1 MIAKS
6 ARHLDLDAARDKL
19 LAKPRDQHFDGGLIH
34 LGADAIDMIYQLRFR
49 DQPAIPLDKA
59 FKSRKFLAR
68 QLNVDTV
75 MRGKT
80 TGRID
85 CQPSEPDLAFRR
97 FALAPEKGAHP
108 RIQLFHLEG
117 FDKIVICAGI
127 QPGHPVGKIVT
138 RGQHQDWQLPAET
151 AYLGQNVEPGQLRQV
166 DVQNAQIEAFLGDEM
181 SPGLAIMNNGHG
193 MALILEPMFQ
203 CQRQRLVILDG
214 QNTHGGQDSSSDVS
228 FMKVTSHSLPGL
240 PFRHLAM
247 MDSGSQFGKRI
258 SALEEMMKKLTHL
271 VAGASVAFGLTVAA
285 SLPAAAVDFSGKT
298 IEWTIP
304 FSETGGSAKWANFF
318 APLLSENLPG
328 NPTVVVK
335 FMPGAGSTKG
345 ANWFQKQKHSDG
357 TVMFGS
363 SGSTQFPYLL
373 GDPRV
378 RYEYGDWNPIMA
390 SGTGGVAYLNAEDA
404 AKFDGTANNLKGK
417 TFVYGNQGAT
427 RLDLIPALAWKM
439 LGMDVEH
446 VMGVKGRGD
455 GRKMF
460 ESGEATIDYQTSSAF
475 LKNVTPLVEEGKAV
489 PMMTWGALG
498 PNGDIVRDP
507 TFPDMPTFKEVCNAT
522 DGCETS
528 GAAWDAWK
536 AFFIAGFPSQKIA
549 FLPAGTPQDVMDAYT
564 KAFAAIAARSD
575 FAEISAKRLGKYPMY
590 VGADSKSA
598 LAGAI
603 TVSDSAKDYVT
614 SWLQAEFG
622 VSLN

>member
-1 MIAKS
+1 MIAKP
-6 ARHLDLDAARDKL
+6 ARHLDLDTAGGKL
-19 LAKPRDQHFDGGLIH
+19 LAKPRDQHLDGGLID
-34 LGADAIDMIYQLRFR
+34 LGADAIDMIDQLGFR

-59 FKSRKFLAR
+59 FQRGEFLAR
-68 QLNVDTV
+68 QLKVDAV
-75 MRGKT
+75 MRGET
-80 TGRID
+80 PGRID
-85 CQPSEPDLAFRR
+85 CQPPETDLALGR
-97 FALAPEKGAHP
+97 FALAPEKRPHP
-108 RIQLFHLEG
+108 GIQLFHLEG
-117 FDKIVICAGI
+117 FDKIVIRPGI
-127 QPGHPVGKIVT
+127 QPGHPVGEVVA
-138 RGQHQDWQLPAET
+138 RGQHQDRQLPAE
-151 AYLGQNVEPGQLRQV
+151 AAHLGQDVEPGQLRQV
-166 DVQNAQIEAFLGDEM
+166 DIENAQIETFLGDEM
-181 SPGLAIMNNGHG
+181 SPGLTIMNDGHG
-193 MALILEPMFQ
+193 MALILEPVFQ

-228 FMKVTSHSLPGL
+228 FMKVTSHRVAGL

-328 NPTVVVK
+328 KPTVVVK

-345 ANWFQKQKHSDG
+345 ANWFQEQKHTDG

-378 RYEYGDWNPIMA
+378 RYEYGDWNPVMA
-390 SGTGGVAYLNAEDA
+390 SGTGGVAYLNAEDG

-417 TFVYGNQGAT
+417 TYVYGNQGAT

-489 PMMTWGALG
+489 PMMTWGALA

-507 TFPDMPTFKEVCNAT
+507 TFPDIPTFKEVCDAT
-522 DGCETS
+522 DGCMTS
-528 GAAWDAWK
+528 GAAWEAWK

-564 KAFAAIAARSD
+564 KAFAAIAGRSD